1 MSSIFSTHDLSISEF
16 SVVLL
21 VRNQNPTL
29 LNLDFLKYSG
39 VVPHDWEVAS
49 APILSQQGSL
59 IIFQNGLRLAA
70 DTTRTIFLENTTGK
84 SIDDA
89 VSAEVAKRYTQILS
103 QAEYESL
110 GINLTGF
117 VTFRNHPQL
126 AESYLSKALLL
137 SGNWLEF
144 GTESPKVDLNISYTL
159 EQGKLNLQI
168 NQTPFPQENEEASI
182 PAVKYFGNF
191 DYSLQQVEPTN
202 KLTTLQ
208 VYLEQWQSNVET
220 FKTLIN
226 QRFHE
231 GINVSLLGSTQSLTG
246 QTVE

>member
-1 MSSIFSTHDLSISEF
+1 MSSLFSIHDLYISEF

-59 IIFQNGLRLAA
+59 IVFQNGLRLAA
-70 DTTRTIFLENTTGK
+70 DTTRTIFLESVVGK

-89 VSAEVAKRYTQILS
+89 VSAQIAKRYIQILS

-110 GINLTGF
+110 GINITGF
-117 VTFRNHPQL
+117 VTFRNQPQL
-126 AESYLSKALLL
+126 AENYLSKALLL

-144 GTESPKVDLNISYTL
+144 GIEVPKVDLNISYTL
-159 EQGKLNLQI
+159 EQGTLNLQI
-168 NQTPFPQENEEASI
+168 NQTPFPQQNEAASI
-182 PAVKYFGNF
+182 PAVRYFGNF
-191 DYSLQQVEPTN
+191 DYSLQPVAPTN
-202 KLTTLQ
+202 RLTTLQ
-208 VYLEQWQSNVET
+208 THLDQWQSKVET
-220 FKTLIN
+220 FTTLIN
-226 QRFHE
+226 QRFLD
-231 GINVSLLGSTQSLTG
+231 GVNVSLLSSNNPLTG
-246 QTVE
+246 QPN